1 MNKRFGLSLKIVNLA
16 IDSNAFCCLTF
27 AILKW
32 NERIKD
38 FFKIFEFIQLTIETM
53 LVFLPSLSINFSAR
67 MIIDRSLRTRF
78 KIFSSLD
85 FFSLDEDFSDGEVFS
100 RYSANECD
108 LLIRVVL
115 SKAGSVVKDGAIKLA
130 ARSLRFSGFTNFFSK
145 TLHSPLPSTIGR
157 SSRYKSHLPSGLSFP
172 T

>member
-27 AILKW
+27 AVLKW
-32 NERIKD
+32 NERIKV
-38 FFKIFEFIQLTIETM
+38 FLSRLIEFIKLTIETM

-85 FFSLDEDFSDGEVFS
+85 FFSLDFSDGEVFS